1 MRQKEN
7 RPSAGD
13 AYGTVPFNCVNDS
26 TDMSEFQDLT
36 YNGLLKAVTDDYL
49 DGLDEDADLPFESI
63 EAELL
68 QATNNAIEEYN
79 LGPRDPNA
87 PMGAP
92 VKDAYPNAKAPADR
106 VRKLKALAPWQV
118 ASVIIRLYH
127 AVGIRLN
134 GQEGDGNF
142 DVGVYQSHGERR
154 GLCDTRTETVRR
166 LITALHPGI
175 SDVDMRNTE
184 NKLRVLVPKV
194 EPCKDKALVP
204 VNNGIFDYENKILL
218 DFDPKYVFT
227 SKSNVDFVPNARNPV
242 IHNDQDGTDWDVVSW
257 MEELSDDPEVV
268 KVLWEVLGASLRPNM
283 PWNKSVWL
291 YSTQG
296 NNGKG
301 TFCALVRNLLG
312 KGSWASIP
320 LKDFGQDF
328 MLEEL
333 TRVQAIITDENDV
346 GTYIDKAATL
356 KSVITGDPFL
366 LNRKYKAPMPCLFRG
381 LMIQCVNE
389 IPKLKDK
396 SESMYRRLLVIPFE
410 KRFEGCERKYIKDDY
425 LGRKDVLEY
434 VLFHTLYEM
443 DFDEFSVPEASE
455 KSLDVFRVDNDPLRQ
470 FADEVFDQATWDLL
484 PCKFL
489 YDLYR
494 YWFQTNVP
502 QGKMLSRNSFYSSL
516 ELIAPEY
523 GWQLQDKVRSA
534 NRMDVPEMLILEYQ
548 VQEWMNRDY
557 RGNDKMRLAQPD
569 VKDSYRGYVRNKVG
583 SIPAYMVSG
592 ETTASEE
599 IDSNR

>member
-7 RPSAGD
+7 RPGAGD
-13 AYGTVPFNCVNDS
+13 AYGTVPFNCINDT
-26 TDMSEFQDLT
+26 TDMSESQSIAYDDL
-36 YNGLLKAVTDDYL
+36 LEAVTLAYL
-49 DGLDEDADLPFESI
+49 SDVDADLSPDFSTVKV
-63 EAELL
+63 ELL
-68 QATNNAIEEYN
+68 NMTNDCIERYN
-79 LGPRDPNA
+79 LGRPDENVPPTAKKSERYP
-87 PMGAP
+87 
-92 VKDAYPNAKAPADR
+92 DAKKPEARY
-106 VRKLKALAPWQV
+106 
-118 ASVIIRLYH
+118 
-127 AVGIRLN
+127 
-134 GQEGDGNF
+134 
-142 DVGVYQSHGERR
+142 
-154 GLCDTRTETVRR
+154 RR
-166 LITALHPGI
+166 LTALHPLQIAILIRELHHGVGI
-175 SDVDMRNTE
+175 LWNKAENEGNFDIGIYQTDGENEGCYDTRDETLERLIRSYDKTMSLRGVNETVAILRSICKRVERCSDRD
-184 NKLRVLVPKV
+184 LI
-194 EPCKDKALVP
+194 P
-204 VNNGIFDYENKILL
+204 VNNGIFDYGSKVLL
-218 DFDPKYVFT
+218 GFDPEYVFT
-227 SKSNVDFVPNARNPV
+227 SKSKVDFVPNAQNPV
-242 IHNDQDGTDWDVVSW
+242 IHNDDDGTDWDVVSW
-257 MEELSDDPEVV
+257 MNELSDDPEVV
-268 KVLWEVLGASLRPNM
+268 DLLWEVMGATIRPAVS
-283 PWNKSVWL
+283 WNKTAWF

-389 IPKLKDK
+389 FPKLKDK

-443 DFDEFSVPEASE
+443 DFDEFSVPGASE

-470 FADEVFDQATWDLL
+470 FADEVFDQAAWDLL

-534 NRMDVPEMLILEYQ
+534 NRMDVPEMLILEYR
-548 VQEWMNRDY
+548 VQEWMNHDY
-557 RGNDKMRLAQPD
+557 RGNDETRLAQPE

-583 SIPAYMVSG
+583 SVPAYMVSG